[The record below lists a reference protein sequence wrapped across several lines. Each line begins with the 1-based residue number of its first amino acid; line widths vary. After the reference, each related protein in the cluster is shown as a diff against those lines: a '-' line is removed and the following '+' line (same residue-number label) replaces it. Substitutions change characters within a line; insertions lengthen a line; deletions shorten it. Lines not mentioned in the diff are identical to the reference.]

1 MSTYYEVLGV
11 DPFCTDQKTIQ
22 KAYDAK
28 SAEASSA
35 KEKSALDKAYA
46 ILGDRETNEDYQT
59 KLQTAENHLEGFHAA
74 VDDMDIWTE
83 KVLQKKG
90 FPREVFERV
99 EEFRGEVQLVRD
111 ICHLDSRELSDA
123 ISDLKASGEQTL
135 RTMRHSASAK
145 ETTEGVQ
152 EKLKTVIDAFDKK
165 ATRATRLLEEF
176 SEALRELHLL
186 HKKQKFSKKKTPLRA
201 RRVNTTSNQTRRGVS
216 RKSSSARSEEQ
227 NKKPK
232 KA

>member
-11 DPFCTDQKTIQ
+11 DAFCSDQKAIQ

-28 SAEASSA
+28 SAEASSV
-35 KEKSALDKAYA
+35 KEKSTLDKAYA
-46 ILGDRETNEDYQT
+46 ILGDRESNENYQT
-59 KLQTAENHLEGFHAA
+59 KLRTAENHLEGFQAA

-90 FPREVFERV
+90 LPSEVFERV

-111 ICHLDSRELSDA
+111 ICHLDSRELGDA

-135 RTMRHSASAK
+135 RVMRHSAMEKGIKQGA
-145 ETTEGVQ
+145 Q

-165 ATRATRLLEEF
+165 ATRATRLLDEF
-176 SEALRELHLL
+176 SEALRELNQL
-186 HKKQKFSKKKTPLRA
+186 HKKQKSLKKKTSTTARRKTSA
-201 RRVNTTSNQTRRGVS
+201 SGQTRRRVN
-216 RKSSSARSEEQ
+216 RKSASARSAEQ
-227 NKKPK
+227 NKKSK